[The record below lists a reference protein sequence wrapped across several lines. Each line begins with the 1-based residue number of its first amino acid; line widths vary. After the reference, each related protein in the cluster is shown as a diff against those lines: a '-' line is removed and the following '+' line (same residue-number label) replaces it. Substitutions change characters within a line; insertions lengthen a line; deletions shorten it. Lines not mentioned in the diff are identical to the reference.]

1 MRRLPD
7 GARARLAITSTLVL
21 AVALAA
27 ADIALVSSLVYAQR
41 ADTDALLAAQADVVA
56 SGVEDA
62 SGTISLGVDAPGQNP
77 EGIAVDSAVVVDG
90 AVAAESPGQPLS
102 TPVLTAISVDARRAG
117 RAFADAVDSRGIPRR
132 VFARPLDA
140 AAPARVLVVS
150 RSLAELNAGLQ
161 RTAVLLGLSSLGLVA
176 VAGSVSYWMAGRAL
190 RGVRESFETLRRFT
204 ADASHELRA
213 PLTLLRNELDVTL
226 ARDRTSGEYRQSLL
240 GIRTEVEHL
249 SRLTDHLLL
258 LARADARALT
268 PVRETMDVA
277 DTLHETAA
285 RWSRTAAE
293 AGVAIAVVAPDSGT
307 LRAEPA
313 LLRRVLDNLVDN
325 ALRHSP
331 KRGTVTLSGTRTGN
345 GWWIEVRDQGPGVS
359 AEHREALFTRFAR
372 SDPARRRET
381 GGAGLGLAL
390 SAAIVAAHGGRL
402 ELGPSAG
409 RGAAFRLFLPD
420 V

>member
-1 MRRLPD
+1 VRRLPE
-7 GARARLAITSTLVL
+7 GARARLALTSTVVL
-21 AVALAA
+21 AVALAL
-27 ADIALVSSLVYAQR
+27 ADIALLTSLGYAQR
-41 ADTDALLAAQADVVA
+41 ADTDALLTAQADLVA

-62 SGTISLGVDAPGQNP
+62 SGTISLGADAPGQNP
-77 EGIAVDSAVVVDG
+77 EGIAVESAVVVDA

-102 TPVLTAISVDARRAG
+102 TPTLVAIAVDARRAG
-117 RAFADAVDSRGIPRR
+117 HAFADAVDGRGIPRR
-132 VFARPLDA
+132 VYARPLDA

-161 RTAVLLGLSSLGLVA
+161 RTAVLLGLSSVGLVV
-176 VAGSVSYWMAGRAL
+176 VAGAVSYWMAGRAL
-190 RGVRESFETLRRFT
+190 RGVRDSFETLRRFT

-226 ARDRTSGEYRQSLL
+226 ERDRTGGEYRRSLF

-277 DTLHETAA
+277 DTLHEIAA
-285 RWSRTAAE
+285 RWSHTAAD
-293 AGVAIAVVAPDSGT
+293 ARVAIAVVAPESGT

-313 LLRRVLDNLVDN
+313 LLRRVIDNLVDN

-331 KRGTVTLSGTRTGN
+331 AGGTVTLSGTRSGN
-345 GWWIEVRDQGPGVS
+345 GWWITVRDEGPGVS
-359 AEHREALFTRFAR
+359 AEHRASLFTRFAR
-372 SDPARRRET
+372 ADPARRRET

-402 ELGPSAG
+402 ELGPSAD
-409 RGAAFRLFLPD
+409 RGALFRVFLPD
-420 V
+420 A